1 MRLKHLF
8 LLIISPIILVVASW
22 LTTPEYGNA
31 WPLFLALVT
40 GTAILYFGTRP
51 FRNAVWNNEDS
62 PLYPLKRYFESGTNA
77 RVAIAK
83 RSFQRHTK
91 KTKGYIPRTK

>member
-77 RVAIAK
+77 RFAITK
-83 RSFQRHTK
+83 RCLQRHSTK
-91 KTKGYIPRTK
+91 NKWYINRTN